1 VSITGIKE
9 AVDEFSEEI
18 GASVLSERSLGGMKE
33 IVLGRPL
40 SQEDILKAQNLNLE
54 IGQMNL
60 QDLFIQLTGGEN

>member
-1 VSITGIKE
+1 MSITGIKE